1 MCLDQIRAD
10 LHNPF
15 NKMVIDPFRI
25 GLMGF
30 MGHTFLFC
38 YNSIKE
44 IRITNFEKK
53 KTREHTFLPRFDFP
67 INQGFKFLENKIF
80 RDILSFL

>member
-1 MCLDQIRAD
+1 MLTRIIRLIKGLLTCLISGG
-10 LHNPF
+10 P
-15 NKMVIDPFRI
+15 RI

-30 MGHTFLFC
+30 MGYTFLFW

-53 KTREHTFLPRFDFP
+53 KIREHTFLPKFDFP
-67 INQGFKFLENKIF
+67 INQGFKYLENKIF